1 LNFKLINREI
11 SWLLFNERVLQEAAD
26 SRTPLIERMK
36 FLGIFS
42 NNQDEFFKVRV
53 ATINR
58 LAILK
63 KKNPNQHFGFNP
75 NKILKDINR
84 RVVEQGVKFNEIYR
98 DILLNLEKENIFIV
112 NEKDLSPEHGQFV
125 LNYFHEEVRPNIFPV
140 MVKNISEPFFLKDNY
155 LYLIIELMGKS
166 YDPITDSPAHQP
178 ANSNDPPPDS
188 KPNYAIIEVPTP
200 ILPRF
205 VILPQKENRK
215 YIMILEDVIRYC
227 LSDIFGL
234 LGYKSYNAYTIK
246 ITRDTEIDLDSDVS
260 KSFMELMTA
269 SIKQRKLGRPVRLI
283 YDSSIPQYLL
293 RLLSEKF
300 KIKKTDTIIKGE
312 RYHNFKDFMN
322 FPEVGLKKFKYES
335 ITPLIH
341 KDLPLGKSIINTIRQ
356 KDILL
361 HYPYNSFNYMI
372 DLLREASIDP
382 KVRSIRMILYRVA
395 RNSNVINALINAARN
410 GKSVTVFM
418 EFQARFDEEANIRWA
433 EKLQEEGVK
442 ILNTIPGLKVHC
454 KLLLIKRLEQKK
466 VVSYANIA
474 TGNYNEDTARTF
486 SDLSLLT
493 SDKRITSEVE
503 NVFSMCEATY
513 KPYKFRNLLVS
524 PLSMRK
530 HIIRML
536 GNEIKNARAG
546 KEAYAI
552 IKLNS
557 LVDESVIRKL
567 YQASNE
573 GVLIRLIVRGIC
585 TLTTGIEGLSE
596 NIEGVSIVDRY
607 LEHARVMIFCNGGE
621 EKYYISSADWMTR
634 NIDHR
639 IEVACPIYDKEIQG
653 YLKDMLLLQLSD
665 NVKARIISD
674 GINNEYKSSPQSN
687 VHSPQDK
694 RETVRSQ
701 TDLYK
706 VYRQHFC

>member
-1 LNFKLINREI
+1 MNFKVINREI

-26 SRTPLIERMK
+26 NRTPLIERMK

-42 NNQDEFFKVRV
+42 NNQDEFYRVRV

-63 KKNPNQHFGFNP
+63 KKNPDQYFGFNP
-75 NKILKDINR
+75 SKILKDINKI
-84 RVVEQGVKFNEIYR
+84 VVEQGVKFNDIYK
-98 DILLNLEKENIFIV
+98 DILINLEKENIFLV
-112 NEKDLSPEHGQFV
+112 NEKELSPEHGQFV
-125 LNYFHEEVRPNIFPV
+125 LNYFHDEVRPHIFPV
-140 MVKNISEPFFLKDNY
+140 MFKYISEPFFLKDNY
-155 LYLIIELMGKS
+155 LYLIVELMGKS
-166 YDPITDSPAHQP
+166 DPGEQKTETSDNNIPV
-178 ANSNDPPPDS
+178 PDS

-200 ILPRF
+200 HLPRF
-205 VILPQKENRK
+205 VILPQKENK
-215 YIMILEDVIRYC
+215 KFIMILEDVIRYC
-227 LSDIFGL
+227 LNDIFGL
-234 LGYKSYNAYTIK
+234 LGYSMYNAYTIK

-260 KSFMELMTA
+260 KSFMELMSA

-283 YDSSIPQYLL
+283 YDSTIPSHLL
-293 RLLSEKF
+293 KLLTDKF

-322 FPEVGLKKFKYES
+322 FPEVGLKKFKYD
-335 ITPLIH
+335 IIPPLIH
-341 KDLPLGKSIINTIRQ
+341 KDLPLGKSLINTIRQ
-356 KDILL
+356 KDVLL
-361 HYPYNSFNYMI
+361 HYPYNSFNYLI

-382 KVRSIRMILYRVA
+382 KVKSIKMVLYRVA
-395 RNSNVINALINAARN
+395 KNSNVINALINAARN

-418 EFQARFDEEANIRWA
+418 ELQARFDEEANIYWTG
-433 EKLQEEGVK
+433 KLQEEGVRV
-442 ILNTIPGLKVHC
+442 INTIPGLKVHC
-454 KLLLIKRLEQKK
+454 KLLLIKRFEQKK
-466 VVSYANIA
+466 VATYANIA
-474 TGNYNEDTARTF
+474 TGNYNEDTAKTF

-513 KPYKFRNLLVS
+513 KPYKFKSLIVS

-530 HIIRML
+530 HINLML
-536 GNEIKNARAG
+536 NNEIKNARAG
-546 KEAYAI
+546 KVAYAI

-557 LVDESVIRKL
+557 LVDESVIKKL

-573 GVLIRLIVRGIC
+573 GVTIKLIVRGIC
-585 TLTTGIEGLSE
+585 TLTTGVEGLSE

-607 LEHARVMIFCNGGE
+607 LEHARVLLFCNGGA

-639 IEVACPIYDKEIQG
+639 IEITCPIYDKDIQK
-653 YLKDMLLLQLSD
+653 YLKAMLLLQLSD

-674 GINNEYKSSPQSN
+674 GIQNDYKHTN
-687 VHSPQDK
+687 RKEVI
-694 RETVRSQ
+694 RSQ
-701 TDLYK
+701 IDLYK
-706 VYRQHFC
+706 VYKQHFC